1 MNTVRVFETFPLGS
15 CTRGLRESQV
25 LVILKLLLVMHL
37 AENCRYTCICICLL
51 MNTLIL
57 AVCSS
62 EVTTLF
68 AVSMITMTRD

>member
-1 MNTVRVFETFPLGS
+1 
-15 CTRGLRESQV
+15 
-25 LVILKLLLVMHL
+25 
-37 AENCRYTCICICLL
+37 

-68 AVSMITMTRD
+68 AVSMVTMTRD